1 MNKVLEI
8 LSKISNYI
16 KIGAQWILS
25 HLERTII
32 IILLI
37 VVAILSIRYCSS
49 ERELAKTKAELVES
63 VDTLTTYKN
72 KLGEVYLERET
83 YITDAKTLKHL
94 NDSLYKEYKYLKDH
108 PTVIVKTETVIKIDS
123 IYVDHEPVIADTLNK
138 MYTSNFAV
146 NDLYYNIAGNT
157 TFNLNNLTAQTFFS
171 NISFPATF
179 TTDLVER
186 NNKLYFIT
194 KCDNP
199 YVQINNIEGAVISPE
214 NSKLLNKKYNNPW
227 VLALGLGPS
236 VAIVDGKIKVIPAI
250 NLTLGFK
257 IIDFKI

>member
-16 KIGAQWILS
+16 KIGAKWILS
-25 HLERTII
+25 NLEKTII

-37 VVAILSIRYCSS
+37 VVAILSLKYCSS
-49 ERELAKTKAELVES
+49 ERELAKTKAELIES

-108 PTVIVKTETVIKIDS
+108 PTVIVKTETVFKVDS
-123 IYVDHEPVIADTLNK
+123 IYVEHNPVVADTLNK
-138 MYTSNFAV
+138 IYTSDFNV
-146 NDLYYNIAGNT
+146 LDQYYNIAGTT
-157 TFNLNNLTAQTFFS
+157 TFNLQKLSAQTLF
-171 NISFPATF
+171 NTISFPANF

-236 VAIVDGKIKVIPAI
+236 VTLIDGKIKVIPAI

>member
-1 MNKVLEI
+1 MEKVLQI
-8 LSKISNYI
+8 LKTIYQYI
-16 KIGAQWILS
+16 KIGLKWIFS
-25 HLERTII
+25 NLERAI
-32 IILLI
+32 IILLCFI
-37 VVAILSIRYCSS
+37 ILILGMKYCSS
-49 ERELAKTKAELVES
+49 EKELAKTKAELIEN

-72 KLGEVYLERET
+72 KLGELYTERET
-83 YITDAKTLKHL
+83 YITDAKTLKYL

-108 PTVIVKTETVIKIDS
+108 PTVIVKTETVFKVDS
-123 IYVDHEPVIADTLNK
+123 IYVEHNPVVADTLK
-138 MYTSNFAV
+138 KTYTADFNV
-146 NDLYYNIAGNT
+146 LEQYYNIAGTT
-157 TFNLNNLTAQTFFS
+157 TFNLKQLTAQTMFKT
-171 NISFPATF
+171 ISFPANF

-227 VLALGLGPS
+227 VLALGIGPS
-236 VAIVDGKIKVIPAI
+236 VTVIDGKIKVIPAI

>member
-16 KIGAQWILS
+16 KIGAKWILS
-25 HLERTII
+25 NLEKTII

-37 VVAILSIRYCSS
+37 VVAVLSLKYCSS
-49 ERELAKTKAELVES
+49 ERELAKTKAELIES

-108 PTVIVKTETVIKIDS
+108 PTVIVKTETVFKVDS
-123 IYVDHEPVIADTLNK
+123 IYVEHNPVVADTLNK
-138 MYTSNFAV
+138 IYTSDFNV
-146 NDLYYNIAGNT
+146 LDQYYNIAGTT
-157 TFNLNNLTAQTFFS
+157 TFNLQKLSAQTLF
-171 NISFPATF
+171 NTISFPANF

-236 VAIVDGKIKVIPAI
+236 VTLIDGKIKVIPAI